1 MRAAACWGV
10 VTAALS
16 MAAVFVALAVW
27 RLVGIDGNR
36 WTACGLVLTPYAVAG
51 GAVLGGLGCA
61 LGEWWF
67 GGIVLVSTAV
77 LAAGVLPRTVP
88 SARRQRAGRELR
100 VMSSNLYVGRGDV
113 KTVVELVRE
122 HRVDVLGLVE
132 LTAEAAEEFARAG
145 LFDLLPH
152 RVLRPADGGSGSAI
166 ASRYPLTE
174 LSLAGS
180 SRHAQPSVRIDL
192 GGVVVDAVAVH
203 PIPPT
208 VSSEVW
214 KAELAG
220 LPGPVADGP
229 VRVLAGDFNATAD
242 HAAFRRLLRAGYVD
256 AADQVGAGLV
266 PTWPSRGFP
275 PPVALDH
282 VLVDARAG
290 VTSFHVF
297 PVPGSDHKAVYAELV
312 VPESA
317 G

>member
-1 MRAAACWGV
+1 
-10 VTAALS
+10 
-16 MAAVFVALAVW
+16 MAAVFVAFAAW
-27 RLVGIDGNR
+27 RLLGIDGNR
-36 WTACGLVLTPYAVAG
+36 LTACGLVITPYAVVG
-51 GAVLGGLGCA
+51 GGVPVA
-61 LGEWWF
+61 LGWALGHWWI
-67 GGIVLVSTAV
+67 GGIVLASTAA
-77 LAAGVLPRTVP
+77 LAAGVLPRAIP
-88 SARRQRAGRELR
+88 SARPPKEGRELR
-100 VMSSNLYVGRGDV
+100 VMASNLYFGRGDV

-122 HRVDVLGLVE
+122 HQVDLLSLLE
-132 LTAEAAEEFARAG
+132 LTEEAAEEFARAG
-145 LFDLLPH
+145 LFDLLPY
-152 RVLRPADGGSGSAI
+152 RVLMPADGGSGSGI

-174 LSLAGS
+174 LTLAGT
-180 SRHAQPSVRIDL
+180 SRHAQPSARIDL

-208 VSSEVW
+208 MSSTVW

-266 PTWPSRGFP
+266 PTWPSGVFG

-290 VTSFHVF
+290 VTTFHVF
-297 PVPGSDHKAVYAELV
+297 KVPGSDHKAVYAELV
-312 VPESA
+312 VPEPSD
-317 G
+317 